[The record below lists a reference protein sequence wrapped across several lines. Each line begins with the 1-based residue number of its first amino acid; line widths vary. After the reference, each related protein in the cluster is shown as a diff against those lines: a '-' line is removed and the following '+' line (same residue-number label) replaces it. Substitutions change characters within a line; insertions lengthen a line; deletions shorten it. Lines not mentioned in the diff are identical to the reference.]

1 MWIKGGTMARRL
13 AIVLII
19 ALALSVTACGVPRKV
34 STINMEKAQI
44 ELNEYCKSIPSL
56 HSVGEMYIY
65 DVTKDGVED
74 MCTSVTFGVENIRKG
89 VVVYDV
95 LNGVYYTL
103 SSEFLSYDIS
113 KVEKGRL
120 IVYKDEEVKGTVQI
134 EDGALVFVAD
144 KK

>member
-1 MWIKGGTMARRL
+1 MARKL

-19 ALALSVTACGVPRKV
+19 ALALSVTACGMPRKV

-65 DVTKDGVED
+65 DVTKDGAED

-103 SSEFLSYDIS
+103 SSEILSYDIS
-113 KVEKGRL
+113 RVEKGRL
-120 IVYKDEEVKGTVQI
+120 IVLKDDEVKGTVQI
-134 EDGALVFVAD
+134 EDGNLVFVAD